1 MKVQGETASDSVK
14 ATEHYPGDVGKIIN
28 EGDYTKSQDFTI
40 GNKIALY

>member
-1 MKVQGETASDSVK
+1 MKVQGETASGVK
-14 ATEHYPGDVGKIIN
+14 ATASYPGDVGKIIN